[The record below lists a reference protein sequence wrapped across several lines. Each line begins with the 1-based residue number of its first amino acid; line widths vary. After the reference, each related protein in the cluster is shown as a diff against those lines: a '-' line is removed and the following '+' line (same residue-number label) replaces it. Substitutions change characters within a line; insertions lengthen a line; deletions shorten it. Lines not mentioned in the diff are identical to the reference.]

1 RLEANLKQLSDDRH
15 TQRRSRQR
23 SRLHV
28 VSLVGYTNAGKSTL
42 LNRLTDADV
51 RVENRLFATLD
62 PRTRRL
68 ELSGGE
74 TVLVSDTVGFI
85 RKLPHGLVE
94 AFKSTL
100 ETVAESDLLVHV
112 VDASAPDPDG
122 QIEAVDTVL
131 AEIGAADVP
140 QLLAV
145 NKIDVATDPERL
157 LDRHSG
163 SVAVSALTGLVT
175 NRDKRHRSGRAVV
188 EGVRPISVALA
199 HGWRFEAVVSS
210 GRARLSDWAA
220 SVVARVGDDRHLVVP
235 EPLMRR
241 LTDRDEL
248 PELVGV
254 VATPARSIDDVG
266 VHDRALVVVLD
277 RPSSPGNVG
286 TVVRTADAFGAS
298 AVILTGHAAD

>member
-1 RLEANLKQLSDDRH
+1 MA
-15 TQRRSRQR
+15 RS
-23 SRLHV
+23 
-28 VSLVGYTNAGKSTL
+28 
-42 LNRLTDADV
+42 
-51 RVENRLFATLD
+51 
-62 PRTRRL
+62 
-68 ELSGGE
+68 
-74 TVLVSDTVGFI
+74 I
-85 RKLPHGLVE
+85 
-94 AFKSTL
+94 
-100 ETVAESDLLVHV
+100 
-112 VDASAPDPDG
+112 ASATAEL
-122 QIEAVDTVL
+122 QEL
-131 AEIGAADVP
+131 A
-140 QLLAV
+140 
-145 NKIDVATDPERL
+145 
-157 LDRHSG
+157 
-163 SVAVSALTGLVT
+163 GLVT
-175 NRDKRHRSGRAVV
+175 NRNKRHRSGRAVV

-286 TVVRTADAFGAS
+286 TVVRTADAFAAD
-298 AVILTGHAAD
+298 AVIVTGHAADPWDPRAIRASTGSVFSLPVVVAGSAAAVEPLLDRCRVVGARIVGADEAGSVDVDRAALGGPLVLVLGNEARGLGHGWRDACDELVRVPMRGSATSLNVAAAAAVVLYEADRQRRAAVR